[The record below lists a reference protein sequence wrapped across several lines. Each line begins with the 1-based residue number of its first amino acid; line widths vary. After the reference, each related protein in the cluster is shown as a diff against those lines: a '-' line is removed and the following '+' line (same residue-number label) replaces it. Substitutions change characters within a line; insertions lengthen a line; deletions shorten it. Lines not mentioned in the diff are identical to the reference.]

1 VRFHFHF
8 LPHLSLCS
16 GCVVFGRVAGDG
28 AASYLLK
35 QYSTGTAS
43 TAQQRVGQIANH
55 LETKIRINPED
66 QNVTL
71 TFSWAGQ
78 GGVQSSSSSSSGAP
92 QSSQPGPSS
101 SETST
106 VAGPEGPGQGKEPP
120 AKKEL
125 KEYTME
131 EVAKHDKNDDAW
143 VVVDGKVLDVT
154 EFLPCVSAA
163 SVSCVNDVTG
173 ITREDP
179 RLYCSI
185 KAKTAP
191 KCVPEI
197 RHVLCSC

>member
-1 VRFHFHF
+1 
-8 LPHLSLCS
+8 LGS

-35 QYSTGTAS
+35 QYSTGAAS

-101 SETST
+101 SETSN

-120 AKKEL
+120 KKKEL

-131 EVAKHDKNDDAW
+131 EVAKHNKNDDAW

-154 EFLPCVSAA
+154 EFLPCVS
-163 SVSCVNDVTG
+163 VGLRCVCLCRCSDHPGGARAILLYKGKECTEV
-173 ITREDP
+173 RFRDP
-179 RLYCSI
+179 
-185 KAKTAP
+185 
-191 KCVPEI
+191 
-197 RHVLCSC
+197 LCSRSCPCY